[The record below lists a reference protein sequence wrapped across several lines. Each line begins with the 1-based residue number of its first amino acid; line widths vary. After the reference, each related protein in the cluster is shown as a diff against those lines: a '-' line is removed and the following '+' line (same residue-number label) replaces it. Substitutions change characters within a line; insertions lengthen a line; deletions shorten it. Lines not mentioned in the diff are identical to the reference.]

1 MRAEGPQTDHPGDP
15 TSSPGDPMFA
25 ILILAA
31 AGMLI
36 PVVMLSLADSGTA
49 S

>member
-1 MRAEGPQTDHPGDP
+1 MRADGPQTDHAGDP
-15 TSSPGDPMFA
+15 TSSPGAPMFA

-36 PVVMLSLADSGTA
+36 PVVMLSLADSRTV